1 MESIRKQTGLIIQ
14 RDGEYLVGTILFSS
28 DLRWSKSPWDAWKT
42 RNRDAAKMVA
52 RKVGGKLMLFNPIVG
67 QLKGYGT

>member
-1 MESIRKQTGLIIQ
+1 MDIRGATGLIIQ
-14 RDGEYLVGTILFSS
+14 KDGEYLVGTILYSS

-42 RNRDAAKMVA
+42 RNRNDAKMVA